1 MVKHNI
7 IFIFIFYF
15 SIDSINNMKMKNSLL
30 KKLKTSLI
38 LLKILNTIYIY
49 LNKDHI
55 SRAE

>member
-1 MVKHNI
+1 
-7 IFIFIFYF
+7 
-15 SIDSINNMKMKNSLL
+15 MKNSLL

-49 LNKDHI
+49 FNKDHI